1 MTTVVNEAVIQFT
14 EAKIEL
20 YEIIEV
26 MSVLSR
32 EHLTLE
38 VEMRDVATLME
49 LMTKTISSARCVVE
63 FLKVMSSPL
72 PTFGLPAKQQDEN
85 ENPLLPSSGSFGISS
100 EVPKSKDLPA
110 ISSTPSTQSEAITAS
125 PPASA
130 RNEGRYKDA
139 CFASPGDSPELVISG
154 HIRHLGGSV
163 DCTPMSSPR
172 EEQDED
178 EQEDLS
184 MLQAQAAENWTA
196 WRSEGYK
203 SGLDK
208 LKEKFSRSD
217 SKILEVTAGDHSGMD
232 ESSQAIQSPSHE
244 AKAVDPLAI
253 SFQDVR
259 EKFENLS
266 GSRIEDLSANELEE
280 LIGEL
285 SKVEEENLEKVKKR
299 LMVRKGLVK
308 DETIQE
314 VASLKPEGGMLLGEK
329 EAEEAS
335 KAPGESVTSDAST
348 YETALTCLRL
358 KFKDLSGTKVEELQQ
373 DQAEEL
379 ISDLRLL
386 QEEMI
391 KEKKDSQ
398 MAKSG
403 NQQEEKFCANV
414 KVEPQEAVN
423 STLAPQS
430 MPPPPA
436 PHGLSPI
443 RTKLKKDV
451 SSVMEPGLNSC
462 LRGSRGFPLV
472 NNCISWKEEA
482 SIHYFPRI
490 QGWASVP
497 KEGGATLG
505 MAAKHCLW
513 ETVRLREEEDV
524 NLSGRI
530 SPPDIP
536 PVVDQFAN
544 RGLKKSTRCSSRLSM
559 SASSL
564 SSCSSSS
571 SAYSSASSSC
581 LQPSLMEEEESFC
594 PPPSAPPPLSKSGK
608 STKKA
613 TRSSVR
619 LSVAPCP
626 QEEWRSLPTKPGV
639 LKLSRLPAT
648 EASSPSLNSSDSS
661 MSCST
666 SLNSSR
672 GGKGE
677 LGTRG
682 LSKVGS
688 RARKQLLKQA
698 GLEVDPA
705 EADELRQLRI
715 SRSRTNCGCDC
726 EGQCGQE
733 CPCIQGGISC
743 HEEEPGEP
751 CACNDTQCG
760 NPFGRYRFDQ
770 TLVEMHFAEVKMG
783 IVSLG

>member
-1 MTTVVNEAVIQFT
+1 
-14 EAKIEL
+14 
-20 YEIIEV
+20 
-26 MSVLSR
+26 
-32 EHLTLE
+32 
-38 VEMRDVATLME
+38 
-49 LMTKTISSARCVVE
+49 MTKTISSARCVVE

-72 PTFGLPAKQQDEN
+72 PTFGLPVKQQDEN

-100 EVPKSKDLPA
+100 TAPKSKDLPA

-125 PPASA
+125 PPASV
-130 RNEGRYKDA
+130 RNEGRSRDA

-232 ESSQAIQSPSHE
+232 ESSQAMQSPSHE
-244 AKAVDPLAI
+244 SKAVDPLAI

-280 LIGEL
+280 LIEEL
-285 SKVEEENLEKVKKR
+285 SRVEEDNLEKVKKK
-299 LMVRKGLVK
+299 LMVRKGLDK

-329 EAEEAS
+329 TAEGAS
-335 KAPGESVTSDAST
+335 KAPCESVTSDSST

-403 NQQEEKFCANV
+403 NQEEKFCTNV
-414 KVEPQEAVN
+414 KVEPHEAVN
-423 STLAPQS
+423 SILAPLS

-436 PHGLSPI
+436 PAGLSPI

-451 SSVMEPGLNSC
+451 SSGMEPGLSSC

-472 NNCISWKEEA
+472 SNCISWKEEA

-530 SPPDIP
+530 SPPDNP

-564 SSCSSSS
+564 SSYSSS
-571 SAYSSASSSC
+571 SSSC

-594 PPPSAPPPLSKSGK
+594 PPPSAPPPLTKSGK

-619 LSVAPCP
+619 LSVAPCQ

-648 EASSPSLNSSDSS
+648 DASSPSLNSSDSS

-760 NPFGRYRFDQ
+760 NPFGRYRFDH

>member
-1 MTTVVNEAVIQFT
+1 
-14 EAKIEL
+14 
-20 YEIIEV
+20 
-26 MSVLSR
+26 
-32 EHLTLE
+32 
-38 VEMRDVATLME
+38 
-49 LMTKTISSARCVVE
+49 MTKTISSARCVVE

-72 PTFGLPAKQQDEN
+72 PTFGLPTKQQDEN
-85 ENPLLPSSGSFGISS
+85 KNPLLPSSGSFGISS
-100 EVPKSKDLPA
+100 EAPKSKDLSA
-110 ISSTPSTQSEAITAS
+110 ISSTPSTQSEAVTAS

-130 RNEGRYKDA
+130 RNEGRSRDA

-172 EEQDED
+172 EEQDEED

-217 SKILEVTAGDHSGMD
+217 SKILEVTDVDHSGMD

-244 AKAVDPLAI
+244 SKAVDPLAI
-253 SFQDVR
+253 SFQEVR

-266 GSRIEDLSANELEE
+266 GSRIEDLPANELEE

-299 LMVRKGLVK
+299 LMVRKGLDN
-308 DETIQE
+308 DETIKKG
-314 VASLKPEGGMLLGEK
+314 ASLKPEGGMLSDEK

-358 KFKDLSGTKVEELQQ
+358 KFKDLSGTKVEDLQQ

-391 KEKKDSQ
+391 KEKKGSQ

-403 NQQEEKFCANV
+403 NQEEEKFCTNV

-513 ETVRLREEEDV
+513 ETVRLRGEEDV
-524 NLSGRI
+524 DLSGRI
-530 SPPDIP
+530 SPDIP

-594 PPPSAPPPLSKSGK
+594 PPPSAPPPLTKSGK

-648 EASSPSLNSSDSS
+648 DASSPSLNSSDSS

-733 CPCIQGGISC
+733 CPCIQGGIYC

>member
-1 MTTVVNEAVIQFT
+1 
-14 EAKIEL
+14 
-20 YEIIEV
+20 
-26 MSVLSR
+26 
-32 EHLTLE
+32 
-38 VEMRDVATLME
+38 
-49 LMTKTISSARCVVE
+49 MTKTISSARCVVE

-100 EVPKSKDLPA
+100 EAPKSKNLPA

-130 RNEGRYKDA
+130 RNERRSRDA

-184 MLQAQAAENWTA
+184 MLQARAAENWAA

-217 SKILEVTAGDHSGMD
+217 SKILEVTASDHSGLD

-244 AKAVDPLAI
+244 SKAVDPLAI
-253 SFQDVR
+253 SFQEVR

-285 SKVEEENLEKVKKR
+285 SKVEEENLEKVKKK
-299 LMVRKGLVK
+299 LMVRKRLDK
-308 DETIQE
+308 DETIQIG
-314 VASLKPEGGMLLGEK
+314 VSLKVEGDILLDEDG
-329 EAEEAS
+329 AEEAS
-335 KAPGESVTSDAST
+335 KAPGESVTSDSST

-358 KFKDLSGTKVEELQQ
+358 KFKGLSGTKVEELQQ

-403 NQQEEKFCANV
+403 NQEEKFCTNV
-414 KVEPQEAVN
+414 KVEPHEAVN
-423 STLAPQS
+423 STLAPLS

-436 PHGLSPI
+436 PAGLSPI

-451 SSVMEPGLNSC
+451 SSGMEPGLNSC

-513 ETVRLREEEDV
+513 ETVRLREEEQPWV
-524 NLSGRI
+524 WRPSTACGR
-530 SPPDIP
+530 
-536 PVVDQFAN
+536 
-544 RGLKKSTRCSSRLSM
+544 L
-559 SASSL
+559 
-564 SSCSSSS
+564 
-571 SAYSSASSSC
+571 
-581 LQPSLMEEEESFC
+581 
-594 PPPSAPPPLSKSGK
+594 
-608 STKKA
+608 
-613 TRSSVR
+613 
-619 LSVAPCP
+619 
-626 QEEWRSLPTKPGV
+626 
-639 LKLSRLPAT
+639 
-648 EASSPSLNSSDSS
+648 
-661 MSCST
+661 
-666 SLNSSR
+666 
-672 GGKGE
+672 
-677 LGTRG
+677 
-682 LSKVGS
+682 
-688 RARKQLLKQA
+688 
-698 GLEVDPA
+698 
-705 EADELRQLRI
+705 
-715 SRSRTNCGCDC
+715 
-726 EGQCGQE
+726 
-733 CPCIQGGISC
+733 
-743 HEEEPGEP
+743 
-751 CACNDTQCG
+751 
-760 NPFGRYRFDQ
+760 
-770 TLVEMHFAEVKMG
+770 
-783 IVSLG
+783 

>member
-1 MTTVVNEAVIQFT
+1 
-14 EAKIEL
+14 
-20 YEIIEV
+20 
-26 MSVLSR
+26 
-32 EHLTLE
+32 
-38 VEMRDVATLME
+38 
-49 LMTKTISSARCVVE
+49 MTKTISSARCVVE

-72 PTFGLPAKQQDEN
+72 PTFGLPVKQQDEN

-100 EVPKSKDLPA
+100 TAPKSKDLPA

-125 PPASA
+125 PPASV
-130 RNEGRYKDA
+130 RNEGRSRDA

-217 SKILEVTAGDHSGMD
+217 SKILEVTAGDHSGLD

-244 AKAVDPLAI
+244 SKAVDPLAI
-253 SFQDVR
+253 SFQEVR

-329 EAEEAS
+329 AAEEAS
-335 KAPGESVTSDAST
+335 KAPGESVTSDSPT

-358 KFKDLSGTKVEELQQ
+358 KFKDLSGTKVEDLQQ

-391 KEKKDSQ
+391 KEKKGSQ

-403 NQQEEKFCANV
+403 NQEEEKFCANV

-436 PHGLSPI
+436 PAGLSPI

-451 SSVMEPGLNSC
+451 SSVMEPGLSSC

-513 ETVRLREEEDV
+513 ETVRLRGEEDV
-524 NLSGRI
+524 DLSGRI
-530 SPPDIP
+530 SPDIP

-581 LQPSLMEEEESFC
+581 LQPSLTEEEESFC

-648 EASSPSLNSSDSS
+648 DASSPSLNSSDSS

-751 CACNDTQCG
+751 CACNDAQCG
-760 NPFGRYRFDQ
+760 NPFGRYRFDH